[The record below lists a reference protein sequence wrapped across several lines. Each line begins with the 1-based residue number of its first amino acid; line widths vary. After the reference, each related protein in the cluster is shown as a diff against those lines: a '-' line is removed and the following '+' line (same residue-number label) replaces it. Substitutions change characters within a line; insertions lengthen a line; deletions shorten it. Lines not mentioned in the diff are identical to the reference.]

1 VAEERGSDKKKANTI
16 SLNVHHLYSLFKK
29 KKYLVF
35 SFSPSA
41 KLKSQTVYMDTTTEP
56 YSTAR
61 QITLHLLDSAAAHI
75 ALLDAHMCEDEISA

>member
-1 VAEERGSDKKKANTI
+1 MFI
-16 SLNVHHLYSLFKK
+16 IFILSLK
-29 KKYLVF
+29 KKYLF
-35 SFSPSA
+35 FLFSPSA

-75 ALLDAHMCEDEISA
+75 TLLDAHMCVDEISA